1 MGDRCR
7 KHHPL
12 EKMKKHL
19 PSFALAT
26 LFSLAAHGAAIAASP
41 SSGLTIYSNVAPG
54 TAKLENYTSAEQVPG
69 YAIVRGERDIQ
80 LASRKSKVQWSDV
93 AATIDPSTV
102 VLSSL
107 TSPQGFRVLEQSYV
121 FDTASND
128 KILNHYIGREIQ
140 VEQVQGDKTAT
151 YIGVLLGTNGGLILQ
166 DTVGGV
172 TTVQQYSAIRFPAL
186 PEGLQTRPL
195 LGWNVEADKAGNHR
209 LALSYQA
216 SGISWWADYN
226 ITLEEGKEAATINVS
241 SWATIVNYSGMGYKD
256 AALKLMAGELH
267 KAAPAPRPR
276 KMMAMAAVSRAA
288 DEGNVTEASFA
299 DYHLYT
305 FGSPVTLPNNAAKQ
319 IAFLPT
325 VYRIPVK
332 QLYEFDTETG
342 NKISSRITFTNS
354 AKVGLGMPLPAGKA
368 RVNMRNSKDGNL
380 EFIGEDTIDH
390 TPKDEDITLTL
401 GSSSDI
407 TGKRVM
413 LAERVN
419 NEQKWAEEDI
429 EITLKNHKAV
439 PVAVRVKETMRRSAN
454 WKIANH
460 NHAYDKTDAQHV
472 RFDVTVPSEG
482 EDKVKYTVRYTW

>member
-1 MGDRCR
+1 MGDIC
-7 KHHPL
+7 KNHHPL

-19 PSFALAT
+19 SSFALT
-26 LFSLAAHGAAIAASP
+26 TFLSLVVHAAIAASP
-41 SSGLTIYSNVAPG
+41 STGLTIYSNAAPG
-54 TAKLENYTSAEQVPG
+54 TAKLENYSSAEQVPG

-80 LASRKSKVQWSDV
+80 LTARKSKLQWSDV

-107 TSPQGFRVLEQSYV
+107 TSPVGFRVLEQSYV

-128 KILNHYIGREIQ
+128 KILNRYIGSEIQ
-140 VEQVQGDKTAT
+140 VEQVQGDKSAT
-151 YIGVLLGTNGGLILQ
+151 YTGVLLGTNGGLILQ
-166 DTVGGV
+166 DTVGGI
-172 TTVQQYSAIRFPAL
+172 TTIQHYSAIRFPAL
-186 PEGLQTRPL
+186 PEGLQTKPL
-195 LGWNVEADKAGNHR
+195 LGWNVEADKAGTHR

-226 ITLEEGKEAATINVS
+226 ITLEEGKEATTIDLS

-256 AALKLMAGELH
+256 AAVKLMAGELH

-276 KMMAMAAVSRAA
+276 KMMAMAATSSAA

-305 FGSPVTLPNNAAKQ
+305 FGSPVTLLSNASKQ

-332 QLYEFDTETG
+332 RVYEFNTEIG
-342 NKISSRITFTNS
+342 NKVSSRITFVNS
-354 AKVGLGMPLPAGKA
+354 AKTGLGMPLPAGKA
-368 RVNMRNSKDGNL
+368 RVNMRNTKDGTL
-380 EFIGEDTIDH
+380 EFIGEDSIDH
-390 TPKDEDITLTL
+390 TPKNEEITLTL

-429 EITLKNHKAV
+429 EITLKNHKAA
-439 PVAVRVKETMRRSAN
+439 PVAITVKETMRRSAN

-460 NHAYDKTDAQHV
+460 NHAYDKTDAQHL
-472 RFDVTVPSEG
+472 RFDVTVPSES